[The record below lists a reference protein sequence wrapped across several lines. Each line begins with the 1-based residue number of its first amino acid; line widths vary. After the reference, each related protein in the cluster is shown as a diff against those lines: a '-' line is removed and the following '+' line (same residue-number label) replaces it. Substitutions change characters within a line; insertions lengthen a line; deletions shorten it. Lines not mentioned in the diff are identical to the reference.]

1 MLKGKYCMKKW
12 SRLDPD
18 HFLSLALSCPR
29 SLILQQLNIFK
40 VFFMRHLGLVD
51 LLANMLVGRSRF
63 ETGWVIEL
71 CTCTKYFLCGLHNV
85 CHHIMAR
92 LDLFILSLS
101 LSLSPSR
108 IGCKYLQTVRESS
121 WNAGGNLQWT
131 SIPFRESVVRLL
143 VASCCRNWNE
153 WQLHR
158 ALGSSAESTLSCM
171 WKVPKLLHAYLWLYE
186 GGGTGAMRS
195 MSESSLAAAT
205 ARMNIAVCFISC
217 LE

>member
-18 HFLSLALSCPR
+18 HFLSLAFPCPR

-40 VFFMRHLGLVD
+40 VFFMRQLGLVG

-63 ETGWVIEL
+63 ETGWVIVL
-71 CTCTKYFLCGLHNV
+71 CICTKYFLCGLHNV
-85 CHHIMAR
+85 CSHIMAR

-101 LSLSPSR
+101 LSFHPELGASIWKLSE
-108 IGCKYLQTVRESS
+108 KAVEML
-121 WNAGGNLQWT
+121 GGNLRWT
-131 SIPFRESVVRLL
+131 SIPFRERVVRLL

-158 ALGSSAESTLSCM
+158 ALGSSAESTLLCM

>member
-18 HFLSLALSCPR
+18 HFLSSASPCPR

-71 CTCTKYFLCGLHNV
+71 CTCTKYFLCGLHNL
-85 CHHIMAR
+85 CSHIMAQ

-101 LSLSPSR
+101 LSFHPELGASIWKLSE
-108 IGCKYLQTVRESS
+108 KAVEML
-121 WNAGGNLQWT
+121 GGNLRWT
-131 SIPFRESVVRLL
+131 SIPFRERVVRLL
-143 VASCCRNWNE
+143 VASCCRNWDE
-153 WQLHR
+153 
-158 ALGSSAESTLSCM
+158 
-171 WKVPKLLHAYLWLYE
+171 
-186 GGGTGAMRS
+186 
-195 MSESSLAAAT
+195 
-205 ARMNIAVCFISC
+205 
-217 LE
+217 